1 MSTPPLRLTACELL
15 RLAADQGGGGGAVRE
30 LAAGYAAQFPRP

>member
-15 RLAADQGGGGGAVRE
+15 RLAADQGGGGAVRE